1 MGAVVF
7 YIVLLVL
14 LTPPLGAYMY
24 RVYSRERIG
33 AVEGVIYRLFGV
45 NPNTEQSWRRYASS
59 VLWLSA
65 FSMVLLYILFR
76 VQDSL
81 PLNPQQL
88 PGVDQYVSFNTACE
102 LHHQHELAGLRR
114 RDHDELPQPDAGA
127 HVPELRVR
135 RRRDGRH
142 GRPVPRVRP
151 GEHRGC
157 RELLA

>member
-33 AVEGVIYRLFGV
+33 AVEGVVYRLFGV
-45 NPNTEQSWRRYASS
+45 NPNTEQTWRRYASS

-76 VQDSL
+76 VQGSL
-81 PLNPQQL
+81 
-88 PGVDQYVSFNTACE
+88 
-102 LHHQHELAGLRR
+102 
-114 RDHDELPQPDAGA
+114 
-127 HVPELRVR
+127 
-135 RRRDGRH
+135 
-142 GRPVPRVRP
+142 
-151 GEHRGC
+151 
-157 RELLA
+157 